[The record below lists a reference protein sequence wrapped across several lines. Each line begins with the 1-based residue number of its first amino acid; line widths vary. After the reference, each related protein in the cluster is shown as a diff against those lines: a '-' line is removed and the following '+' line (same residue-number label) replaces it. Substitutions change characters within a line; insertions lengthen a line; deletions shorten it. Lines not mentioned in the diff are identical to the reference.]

1 MQKTPFFRLSSF
13 SDLRDGKTVSD
24 MIMNQYAQNHTEY
37 DFSLNRTFSDG
48 ACRMDEKEV
57 NFSLSYEQLAAT
69 TTEVIEAIKK
79 RQDQTTAAKI
89 SSVEAVIFL
98 CSELAKAGASD
109 FRPVQADLRRFQE
122 HVAGMKE

>member
-1 MQKTPFFRLSSF
+1 
-13 SDLRDGKTVSD
+13 
-24 MIMNQYAQNHTEY
+24 
-37 DFSLNRTFSDG
+37 
-48 ACRMDEKEV
+48 MDEKEV

-98 CSELAKAGASD
+98 WSELAKAGASN
-109 FRPVQADLRRFQE
+109 FSPVQADLRRFQE
-122 HVAGMKE
+122 RVAGMKE

>member
-1 MQKTPFFRLSSF
+1 
-13 SDLRDGKTVSD
+13 
-24 MIMNQYAQNHTEY
+24 
-37 DFSLNRTFSDG
+37 
-48 ACRMDEKEV
+48 MDEKEV

-98 CSELAKAGASD
+98 WSELAKEGANK
-109 FRPVQADLRRFQE
+109 QI
-122 HVAGMKE
+122 